1 MSDRLAIAREAMRA
15 AFQVRR
21 QFSIPR
27 EAPVNPFDISQA
39 LGVDVWFLD
48 APSLEGMFSRS
59 PDPRIVLPSSNH
71 RPFGRLCFSCAHEL
85 GHAQLNHGTKMDEYV
100 HGERSA
106 SDPQEIAAD
115 VFASSLLMP
124 RPAVIS
130 AFERH
135 GVAPMD
141 AHELQLLTIAFELAV
156 GLETLVKHM
165 RWGLDLIDA
174 PTLNRY
180 LRRTPRQIRH
190 AIFASSPSAVIVPVE
205 PCTEARSVDLEV
217 GQAIATRA
225 GVMPAGAVTPVLDPP
240 SAGNGWE
247 IRTAGRPG
255 TGQVEIGGRR
265 LEIRVARDAYV
276 GAWQNRFLEDPEV
289 A

>member
-1 MSDRLAIAREAMRA
+1 MTDRLAIAREAMRA

-21 QFSIPR
+21 QLSIPR

-48 APSLEGMFSRS
+48 APSLEGMFARS
-59 PDPRIVLPSSNH
+59 PDPRIVLPSWNH

-100 HGERSA
+100 DGDRSA
-106 SDPQEIAAD
+106 SDPQEMAAD

-124 RPAVIS
+124 RPAVIR

-135 GVAPMD
+135 GVAPAE
-141 AHELQLLTIAFELAV
+141 AHELQLLAIAFELAV

-165 RWGLDLIDA
+165 HWGLDLLDVQ
-174 PTLNRY
+174 TMKRY
-180 LRRTPRQIRH
+180 LKRTPKQIRQ
-190 AIFASSPSAVIVPVE
+190 ATFGGSPAGVVVPVE

-217 GQAIATRA
+217 GHAIATRA
-225 GVMPAGAVTPVLDPP
+225 GVLPDGAGTPVLGSPWV
-240 SAGNGWE
+240 GNGWE
-247 IRTAGRPG
+247 VRTGERPG
-255 TGQVEIGGRR
+255 TCHVEIGGRR
-265 LEIRVARDAYV
+265 LPVRVARAGYV

>member
-1 MSDRLAIAREAMRA
+1 MTDRLAIAREAMRA

-48 APSLEGMFSRS
+48 APSLEGMFARS
-59 PDPRIVLPSSNH
+59 PDPRIVLPSWNH

-100 HGERSA
+100 DGERSA
-106 SDPQEIAAD
+106 SDLQEMAAD

-124 RPAVIS
+124 RPAVIR

-135 GVAPMD
+135 GVAPAETD
-141 AHELQLLTIAFELAV
+141 ELRLLAIAFELAV

-165 RWGLDLIDA
+165 HWGLDLLDV
-174 PTLNRY
+174 PTMKRY
-180 LRRTPRQIRH
+180 LKRTPKQIRQ
-190 AIFASSPSAVIVPVE
+190 ATFGGSPAAVVVPVE

-217 GQAIATRA
+217 GHAIATRA
-225 GVMPAGAVTPVLDPP
+225 GVLPDGAGTPVLGSPWV
-240 SAGNGWE
+240 GNGWE
-247 IRTAGRPG
+247 VRAAERPG
-255 TGQVEIGGRR
+255 TCHVEIGGRR
-265 LEIRVARDAYV
+265 LPVRVARAAYV

-289 A
+289 E

>member
-59 PDPRIVLPSSNH
+59 PDPRIVLPSWNH

-85 GHAQLNHGTKMDEYV
+85 GHAQLNHGTKIDEYV
-100 HGERSA
+100 NAKRSA
-106 SDPQEIAAD
+106 GDLEEIAAD

-124 RPAVIS
+124 RPAVVR
-130 AFERH
+130 ALDRF
-135 GVAPMD
+135 GVASTTVS
-141 AHELQLLTIAFELAV
+141 ELQLLTIAFELSV
-156 GLETLVKHM
+156 GFDTLVKHM
-165 RWGLDLIDA
+165 RWGLELIDS
-174 PTLNRY
+174 PTMERY
-180 LRRTPRQIRH
+180 LKRTPKQIRQTS
-190 AIFASSPSAVIVPVE
+190 FGSSSPAVVVPVE
-205 PCTEARSVDLEV
+205 PFTKARSVDLEV
-217 GQAIATRA
+217 GQAVAIRA
-225 GVMPAGAVTPVLDPP
+225 GVVSG
-240 SAGNGWE
+240 SAGTSVLGPARINNGWALM
-247 IRTAGRPG
+247 TAETPG
-255 TGQVEIGGRR
+255 TCNIEMDDRR
-265 LEIRVARDAYV
+265 LLVRVARTAYV

-289 A
+289 E

>member
-27 EAPVNPFDISQA
+27 EAPVNPFDIAQA

-59 PDPRIVLPSSNH
+59 PDPRIVLPSWNH

-85 GHAQLNHGTKMDEYV
+85 GHAQLNHGMKVDEYV
-100 HGERSA
+100 AGERSA
-106 SDPQEIAAD
+106 TDPQEVAAN

-124 RPAVIS
+124 RPAVIG

-135 GVAPMD
+135 GVAPAD
-141 AHELQLLTIAFELAV
+141 ADELQLLTIASELAV

-165 RWGLDLIDA
+165 HWGLELIDV
-174 PTLNRY
+174 PTMKRY
-180 LRRTPRQIRH
+180 LKRTPKQIRE
-190 AIFASSPSAVIVPVE
+190 ATFGCSPAVVVPVE
-205 PCTEARSVDLEV
+205 LCTEARSVDLEV

-225 GVMPAGAVTPVLDPP
+225 GVLPAGAVTTVLGGPCV
-240 SAGNGWE
+240 SNGWE
-247 IRTAGRPG
+247 IRTAQQPG
-255 TGQVEIGGRR
+255 ICHVQIGGRR
-265 LEIRVARDAYV
+265 FPVRVARTAYV
-276 GAWQNRFLEDPEV
+276 GAWQNRFLEDPEG